1 MDYLQQSNRDLE
13 KKLNEQVRLQTEA
26 TSTIKSLKGRNDELC
41 MELAAMNK
49 LYKTLGKE
57 KKIGDEEVDKQIT
70 ELRNEVDSKM
80 DEIRELQNNITNLKK
95 VGLNSFIASCF
106 IIHIRIE
113 KAMLS

>member
-57 KKIGDEEVDKQIT
+57 KKRGDEEVDKQIT
-70 ELRNEVDSKM
+70 ELRNEMDSKIE
-80 DEIRELQNNITNLKK
+80 EIRELQNSITNLKK
-95 VGLNSFIASCF
+95 VGLINFIGSL
-106 IIHIRIE
+106 
-113 KAMLS
+113 LSIYV

>member
-41 MELAAMNK
+41 MELTAMNK

-57 KKIGDEEVDKQIT
+57 KKRGDEEVDKQIT
-70 ELRNEVDSKM
+70 ELRNEMDSKM
-80 DEIRELQNNITNLKK
+80 DEIRELQNNIINLKK
-95 VGLNSFIASCF
+95 VGLINFTGSFH
-106 IIHIRIE
+106 IIHIRI
-113 KAMLS
+113 KKSMLM